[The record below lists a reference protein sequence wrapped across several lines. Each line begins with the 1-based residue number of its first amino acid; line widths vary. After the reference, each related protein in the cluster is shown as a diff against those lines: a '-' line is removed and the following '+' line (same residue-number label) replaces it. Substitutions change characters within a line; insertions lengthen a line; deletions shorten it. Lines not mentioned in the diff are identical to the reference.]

1 MCCKT
6 VKGTWYVLTS
16 TGSPITTDRAYLGLQ
31 KMPRAHP
38 DLDGINTTPLT
49 SSRCPAN
56 RKSCT
61 PPCSTSLRLLF
72 ELSSS
77 VRLQLVTVN
86 PSISLNVTLFRLPES
101 HKLGPHV
108 ATSGPYSH
116 SAAGVAVGPQLL
128 TAGSYVIIPSTFD
141 AGVLTSYKLIVYSS
155 TTTIL
160 VNPITL

>member
-1 MCCKT
+1 MYCKT
-6 VKGTWYVLTS
+6 VKGTWSAENAAGAPGLGRYKHN
-16 TGSPITTDRAYLGLQ
+16 PAY
-31 KMPRAHP
+31 
-38 DLDGINTTPLT
+38 
-49 SSRCPAN
+49 
-56 RKSCT
+56 
-61 PPCSTSLRLLF
+61 
-72 ELSSS
+72 ELKVPSQSQVI

-141 AGVLTSYKLIVYSS
+141 ADVLTSYKLIVYSS